1 MKILFSYPPLD
12 TAKGYPTLGQ
22 NRQFQYFSE
31 PTLIYPVIPAIA
43 ATGLK
48 AAGHEVIWNDS
59 VAEGIGRTEYFDL
72 IKTQRPDLIVF
83 ESKTPVIKE
92 HWELINEIKNLPLTA
107 DRLPRG
113 TEGSARG
120 LPLTVLV
127 GDHVTA
133 LPEESLQNS
142 PVDFVLTGGDYD
154 FLLLNLCANLE
165 RINSSF
171 VIRNSSFLDPG
182 IWYREGGEIKNTG
195 PFKLDHDL
203 DQAPFIDR
211 ELTKWELYAYKN
223 GNYRRTPGTY
233 IMSGR
238 DCWWGRCSFCSW
250 TQLYPRYRV
259 RSPENV
265 LDEIGNLLDTL
276 PVREIMDDTG
286 SFPRG
291 EWLRSFCRGAI
302 ERGYHK
308 KAGFDC
314 NFRFG
319 AASAEDFK
327 LMKKAGFRFLLFGLE
342 SANQETL
349 DRVNKNITVKEIVD
363 SCKMARE
370 VGLYPHI
377 TIMFGYPWESLEEA
391 RRTLELGKYLL
402 KKGYA
407 YTMQAT
413 IVVPY
418 PGTELY
424 RECRENNW
432 LLTNNWSEFDMK
444 QPVMKTPFP
453 PEELL
458 KLVQGMYSVA
468 FNPEF
473 LGRKILS
480 IRDWDDLAFF
490 LRAGKKVWGH
500 LKDFTPTRRF

>member
-31 PTLIYPVIPAIA
+31 PTLIYPVIPAVA

-48 AAGHEVIWNDS
+48 KAGHEVAWNDS
-59 VAEGIGRTEYFDL
+59 VAEGISRTEYFGL
-72 IKTQRPDLIVF
+72 IKTRCPDLIVF

-92 HWELINEIKNLPLTA
+92 HWELIKSLKQLEFAGATPPLIA
-107 DRLPRG
+107 
-113 TEGSARG
+113 
-120 LPLTVLV
+120 LV

-133 LPEESLQNS
+133 LPEESLRNC
-142 PVDFVLTGGDYD
+142 PVDFVLAGGDYD
-154 FLLLNLCANLE
+154 FLLLNLCKNLAPTNPQSPIPNPQLLE
-165 RINSSF
+165 
-171 VIRNSSFLDPG
+171 PG

-203 DQAPFIDR
+203 NQAPFIDR

-238 DCWWGRCSFCSW
+238 DCWWGECSFCSW
-250 TQLYPRYRV
+250 TQLYPQYRV

-276 PVREIMDDTG
+276 PIREIMDDTG

-291 EWLRSFCRGAI
+291 GWLRSFCRGVL

-308 KAGFDC
+308 KVGFDC

-349 DRVNKNITVKEIVD
+349 DRVNKNITVEEIVD
-363 SCKMARE
+363 SCRMARE
-370 VGLYPHI
+370 AGLYPHI
-377 TIMFGYPWESLEEA
+377 TIMFGYPWEGYEKA
-391 RRTLELGKYLL
+391 RKTLELGKYLL

-424 RECRENNW
+424 RQCRENDW
-432 LLTNNWSEFDMK
+432 LLTSDWSEFDMK
-444 QPVMKTPFP
+444 QPVMKVPFP
-453 PEELL
+453 QKDLL
-458 KLVQGMYSVA
+458 KLVQGMYGVA
-468 FNPEF
+468 FSPVF

-480 IRDWDDLAFF
+480 IRDWSDLAFF
-490 LRAGKKVWGH
+490 LRAGKKVLGH
-500 LKDFTPTRRF
+500 LKDFHGRS